1 MADPWLVAGL
11 GNPGEQYAASR
22 HNAGAMVIERLAE
35 RLGARLRKVRFLPV
49 MAGEALDRRHPVL
62 LVRTTSFMNQSGPP
76 VASFARKRGIPVGH
90 VIVCH
95 DEIDLPLGALRIKR
109 GGSTAGHHGLDSL
122 VEAFRSADFYRV
134 RIGVG
139 KPSRREAHVRHV
151 LGPFSKREREEFDIV
166 VEVSADAVLSLVE
179 QGLEATQ
186 STFNRSGPKASS

>member
-11 GNPGEQYAASR
+11 GNPGEKYAASR
-22 HNAGAMVIERLAE
+22 HNAGAMVVELLAE
-35 RLGARLRKVRFLPV
+35 RLSARLRKVRFLPV
-49 MAGEALDRRHPVL
+49 TAGEAVHHRHPVL
-62 LVRTTSFMNQSGPP
+62 LVRTTSYMNESGPP
-76 VASFARKRGIPVGH
+76 VASFARKRDVAVDH

-139 KPSRREAHVRHV
+139 KPSRREAHVGHV
-151 LGPFSKREREEFDIV
+151 LGPFSKRERQEFDV
-166 VEVSADAVLSLVE
+166 VLEESADAVLSLIDH
-179 QGLEATQ
+179 GLEATQ
-186 STFNRSGPKASS
+186 SSFNRSAPPST

>member
-35 RLGARLRKVRFLPV
+35 RLGTRLRKVRFLPV
-49 MAGEALDRRHPVL
+49 VVGEATRRRHMVL
-62 LVRTTSFMNQSGPP
+62 LVRTTSYMNESGPP
-76 VASFARKRGIPVGH
+76 VASFARKRGIPVDR

-122 VEAFRSADFYRV
+122 VEAFHSADFHRV

-151 LGPFSKREREEFDIV
+151 LGPFSKREREEFDV
-166 VEVSADAVLSLVE
+166 VLEESVDAVLSLIDD
-179 QGLEATQ
+179 GLEATQ
-186 STFNRSGPKASS
+186 SSFNRSAPPST